1 MKYALESVMKQQL
14 FWTDGE
20 GQKKISAKWIVKLS

>member
-14 FWTDGE
+14 FWTNGE
-20 GQKKISAKWIVKLS
+20 GQKKISASEL